1 MTIIDKIE
9 QQINT
14 LAIDRV
20 VPFSYIKL
28 KDISKD
34 TIRKYLHRL

>member
-9 QQINT
+9 RQINALT
-14 LAIDRV
+14 IDEV

-28 KDISKD
+28 KDVSKD
-34 TIRKYLHRL
+34 IVI